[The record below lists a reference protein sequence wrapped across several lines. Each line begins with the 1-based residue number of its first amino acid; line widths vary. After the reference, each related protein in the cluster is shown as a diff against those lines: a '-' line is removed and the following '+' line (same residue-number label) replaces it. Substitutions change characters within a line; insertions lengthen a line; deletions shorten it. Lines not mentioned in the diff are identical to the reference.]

1 MPDGGLLIT
10 LVTFPAPKLPGRLVQ
25 MGSWPLRTDLAM
37 PNGEQ
42 CEVQHRLRMLRE
54 RLEEL
59 SAVGAGAGHAG
70 EFVVPFRQKRR
81 FETNLRGQF
90 ISAPAKSTRG

>member
-1 MPDGGLLIT
+1 MPEGGLLIT

-25 MGSWPLRTDLAM
+25 MGLWPFRTDLAM

-42 CEVQHRLRMLRE
+42 CEVQHQLRMLSQ

-70 EFVVPFRQKRR
+70 ELVIPFRQKCQ

-90 ISAPAKSTRG
+90 RSSLAKSTRG

>member
-1 MPDGGLLIT
+1 MPDAGLLIT

-25 MGSWPLRTDLAM
+25 MGPWPFRTDLAM

-42 CEVQHRLRMLRE
+42 CEVQHQLCMLSQ

-59 SAVGAGAGHAG
+59 SAVPAGAGHAG
-70 EFVVPFRQKRR
+70 EFVVPFRQKCR

-90 ISAPAKSTRG
+90 ISSPAKSTRG